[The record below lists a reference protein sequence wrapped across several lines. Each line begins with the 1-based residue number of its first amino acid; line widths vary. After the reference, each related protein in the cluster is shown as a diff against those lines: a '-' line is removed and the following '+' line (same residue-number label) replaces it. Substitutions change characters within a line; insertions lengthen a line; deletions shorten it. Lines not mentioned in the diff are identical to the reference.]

1 MRALW
6 QGLSERVKR
15 VWEIVAEARLGGIF
29 LVLLLLALFGGTSL
43 WLLEGKQTFD
53 TPFDALWW
61 AVVTM
66 TSVGYGDYSPQYV
79 SGRLVAMI
87 VMFTG
92 VMAVGV
98 ITARISSVLVTAK
111 IREGQGLQDVVYSN
125 HVIIAGWFAGAER
138 VVDALI
144 AMRDRELRIV
154 LMNSLSQNE
163 VSSLL
168 ERYKELQP
176 KFVRGDIT
184 QETVWKRAGVSRA
197 VSMIILPEV
206 REGVTTLHADQ
217 RTLLATLAA
226 KKSNRKASLYVYAL
240 EQEMVAHLQSAGADK
255 VVVRDTIA
263 PVLLASHALRPGVPE
278 VLMDILT
285 PTSGTFLDRVEIP
298 HSLVGKQV
306 RELEAWVREK
316 YRGLLIALITKETVL
331 EMSDILTD
339 DLSSIDAF
347 IKRKFEEAG
356 RRADDLTRSRL
367 RILPNP
373 ENEVS
378 ANDVAIVLAATEVE
392 AAVRGGGA

>member
-6 QGLSERVKR
+6 QAVRERVVR
-15 VWEIVAEARLGGIF
+15 VGELFAEARLGWIF
-29 LVLLLLALFGGTSL
+29 LVLFLLAMFGGTSL

-61 AVVTM
+61 AIVTM
-66 TSVGYGDYSPQYV
+66 TSVGYGDYTPQYV
-79 SGRLVAMI
+79 SGRLVAMV

-98 ITARISSVLVTAK
+98 ITARISSVFVTAK
-111 IREGQGLQDVVYSN
+111 IREGQGLQDIVYSN
-125 HVIIAGWFAGAER
+125 HLIIAGWFSGAER

-154 LMNSLSQNE
+154 LMNNLTQNE

-184 QETVWKRAGVSRA
+184 QETVWKRAGVTRA
-197 VSMIILPEV
+197 WSLIILPEV
-206 REGVTTLHADQ
+206 REGMTALHSDQ

-226 KKSNRKASLYVYAL
+226 KKCNRKVPLFVYAL

-263 PVLLASHALRPGVPE
+263 PMLLASHALRPGVPE
-278 VLMDILT
+278 VLMDILN
-285 PTSGTFLDRVEIP
+285 PTSGTFLDRIEIP
-298 HSLVGKQV
+298 RSLIGKPV
-306 RELEAWVREK
+306 RELESWAREK
-316 YRGLLIALITKETVL
+316 HGGLLIALITKETVL
-331 EMSDILTD
+331 EMTDILTD

-356 RRADDLTRSRL
+356 RKSDDLTRSRL
-367 RILPNP
+367 RVLPNP
-373 ENEVS
+373 DNEVG
-378 ANDVAIVLAATEVE
+378 AHDVAIVLVATDVE
-392 AAVRGGGA
+392 ATVRGGGA